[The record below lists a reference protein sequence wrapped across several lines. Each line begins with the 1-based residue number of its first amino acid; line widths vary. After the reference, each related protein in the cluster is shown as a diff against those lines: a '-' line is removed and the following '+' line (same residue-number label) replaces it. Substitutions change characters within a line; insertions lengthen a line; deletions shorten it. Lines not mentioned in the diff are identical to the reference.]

1 MSRATLLPAFLPAPA
16 APLVGAVAAAL
27 LAGCTGGGSDAALG
41 TAPEPALGVAPP
53 TRLLASRAVDRN
65 ALEPIV
71 TLSDGRSVPMS
82 RVDGTD
88 RWSGT
93 VDVPVSSVL
102 TVEIEW
108 RVSLARG
115 PLGLARA
122 SRRVEI
128 DEVGTA
134 VQLGASDYDYDTGLD
149 ADGDG
154 VSNLDELEQSRNPF
168 GDDATVVVVGAP
180 DGDPDGG
187 PDADPDADPDEG
199 TDAPAPGGDPD
210 AVIDVPPVPTP
221 SVPVPDDEDDEDDE
235 DDDDD
240 EDEDLDDD
248 APADDEAVVDV
259 YVPRVSRSDV
269 PDIDGRGV
277 VTGPDGRFGGEWSAA
292 VQVDSSGRPL
302 GVEPPDDRPGDADA
316 PDGTPWRRWAAMH
329 DGKYLYV
336 LVTVE
341 DDGAARR
348 GLGDDLG
355 GRQPRGLPRRRP
367 VAEPELRRR
376 RRLACATWACSRRA
390 RIRTGNS
397 NDGRDL
403 AARTVQQR
411 RGPGARLRDGSRR
424 RSRTGCGG
432 REPRAGRLRAPDR
445 AEVGEHRRSGAPS
458 ASSCRSTTTTTAARA
473 TASGAGR
480 TPRAA
485 RSDGDFTYVNPSFM
499 GTLLLD

>member
-302 GVEPPDDRPGDADA
+302 GVNNLMIDVDADA

-329 DGKYLYV
+329 DGEYLYV

-341 DDGAARR
+341 DDGARIEDSATIWEDDSLEVFIDGDRSR
-348 GLGDDLG
+348 NPFYGDDDDWHVLM
-355 GRQPRGLPRRRP
+355 GL
-367 VAEPELRRR
+367 
-376 RRLACATWACSRRA
+376 LAPGT
-390 RIRTGNS
+390 IRTSNS
-397 NDGRDL
+397 NDVEGWEPGPFSSGEGLELDF
-403 AARTVQQR
+403 AT
-411 RGPGARLRDGSRR
+411 GPGIGPDGLRRPRHEQDVYELRIELKSANIDVGRPFGFELQVNDDDDGGTRDSKWGWAHPSR
-424 RSRTGCGG
+424 
-432 REPRAGRLRAPDR
+432 
-445 AEVGEHRRSGAPS
+445 GAI
-458 ASSCRSTTTTTAARA
+458 
-473 TASGAGR
+473 
-480 TPRAA
+480 
-485 RSDGDFTYVNPSFM
+485 DVDFTYINPSYM